1 MKHTLLYI
9 AIAITVLMSSCKSS
23 QNAAVTSQNDSRVEE
38 LPDDKKKEFEYMF
51 VEALKQ
57 KMIGNQQRAVS
68 LLSSCLEIDPNSS
81 AAMFELANIH
91 VANND
96 LTSASLLLEKA
107 ISLNSENKWYK
118 LLLARIYSQTGKF
131 ADSAILYEQLIKIEP
146 ENQEYIYMR
155 AMMLA
160 SAKDYDGSIKA
171 FNDLEKKVGLN
182 EQITL
187 MKEQVLMDAGKKK
200 EAMAEIQRLIDSNPQ
215 ESRYYGLLAD
225 SYLDQGDKENALLYY
240 KKILEMD
247 PDNGYVHFSLAN
259 FYRSEGNAE
268 LSYDH
273 TIKGFASNEVDIDT
287 KLQLYL
293 LHTGSRD
300 EFKFSDEQIETLIK
314 TLIEYHYD
322 DFRVYT
328 VFAEYLIRN
337 KRYYEAREQLLSV
350 IDLGINDYMVWEQIL
365 YLDNELQDWT
375 GLYDHTRAGIDIF
388 PNQPQFYFFHA
399 VACLQLSKPQ
409 EAIAISDEGLMYI
422 VDNPSMTGQ
431 LIFIKGESNYK
442 LGKFEEAYKLFDE
455 ALAIE
460 PENFIA
466 LNNYAYYLSLDERE
480 LDKAERMSA
489 KVVERFPDN
498 PTYLDTYAWVLFKK
512 KNYTLARFYMETA
525 LKSGGNENPT
535 LLEHYGDIL
544 FMLDRV
550 DEAVGYWNK
559 AVEFGS
565 DSEVLKQKINEKRYI
580 REKTK

>member
-1 MKHTLLYI
+1 MKHILLYI
-9 AIAITVLMSSCKSS
+9 AIAITVLISSCKSS
-23 QNAAVTSQNDSRVEE
+23 QKAAVTNQDVSRVEE
-38 LPDDKKKEFEYMF
+38 LPDDKKKEFQYMF

-81 AAMFELANIH
+81 AAMFELANMH

-131 ADSAILYEQLIKIEP
+131 ADSAILYDQLIKIEP
-146 ENQEYIYMR
+146 ENQEYIYMK

-187 MKEQVLMDAGKKK
+187 MKEQVFMDAGKKK

-293 LHTGSRD
+293 LLSGSNN
-300 EFKFSDEQIETLIK
+300 EFKFSDGQIETLIK
-314 TLIEYHYD
+314 TLIEQHYD

-337 KRYYEAREQLLSV
+337 KRYDEAREQLLSV

-375 GLYDHTRAGIDIF
+375 GLYEHTRAGIDIF

-409 EAIAISDEGLMYI
+409 EAIAISDEGLMYV

-431 LIFIKGESNYK
+431 LIFIKGESN
-442 LGKFEEAYKLFDE
+442 
-455 ALAIE
+455 
-460 PENFIA
+460 
-466 LNNYAYYLSLDERE
+466 
-480 LDKAERMSA
+480 
-489 KVVERFPDN
+489 
-498 PTYLDTYAWVLFKK
+498 
-512 KNYTLARFYMETA
+512 
-525 LKSGGNENPT
+525 
-535 LLEHYGDIL
+535 
-544 FMLDRV
+544 
-550 DEAVGYWNK
+550 
-559 AVEFGS
+559 
-565 DSEVLKQKINEKRYI
+565 
-580 REKTK
+580 